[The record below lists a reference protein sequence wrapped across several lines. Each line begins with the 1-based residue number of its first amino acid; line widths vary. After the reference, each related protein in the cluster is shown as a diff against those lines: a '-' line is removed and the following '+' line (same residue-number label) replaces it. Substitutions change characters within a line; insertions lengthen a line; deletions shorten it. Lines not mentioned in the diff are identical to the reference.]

1 MLGLSHEHNEIWEF
15 FTHEMRSI
23 ADLHDVPRTW
33 LGTGRVVTE
42 SLKHPMMDSPVPSIL
57 GFGFQGH
64 YADGD

>member
-42 SLKHPMMDSPVPSIL
+42 NRKHPMMDSPVPSIL

-64 YADGD
+64 YAGGD